1 MVQQESNSQPRSQAR
16 PKSPRSLEVTT
27 RPDDQSVAKANEA
40 IAIRPKRGKLTLLS
54 RRIYN
59 VFLYHA
65 QQQGVEKPSYSILLS
80 ELIDDARFTSN
91 NTELLK
97 SHVRDMQATT
107 IEWHTSS
114 GQTRQWTSTQLLG
127 PVVIDEPGR
136 GQACTITWTYPEPI
150 RERLVKP
157 AQYTRVLLEISS
169 QMRSYAASVLY
180 ELGARYLTSPG
191 RLTMREDVIWWASV
205 LTGRSDIT
213 TVDYRILHRDT
224 IKKALVEL
232 DTLCEDFRL
241 EVVEHKRGRK
251 VEELQFRV
259 LPKPQAS
266 LAGLRDSAKNVF
278 DLELVERVI
287 TIGFK
292 RGDAQDLYA
301 VTDEGTLRA
310 AVEHVEQRMKST
322 ALPPLNSPAAYLRD
336 ALKKQYASEGEGGKP
351 PVEAAVPRPNIGERL
366 QRLREEWQH
375 HQSSQ
380 AKSLFEEMPD
390 AERARHIAQF
400 DDTRLTE
407 LASPIATAWRRDGV
421 KSRIAASSFFRWLAA
436 AMWPGEVTDKQLLE
450 FAMNREP

>member
-1 MVQQESNSQPRSQAR
+1 MEQREADDQHPVPTRK
-16 PKSPRSLEVTT
+16 KSPRSSEVAT
-27 RPDDQSVAKANEA
+27 RPEDQSVAKANEA

-54 RRIYN
+54 RRIHN

-97 SHVRDMQATT
+97 SHIRDMQATT
-107 IEWHTSS
+107 IEWHTSG
-114 GQTRQWTSTQLLG
+114 GQARQWTSTQLLG

-150 RERLVKP
+150 RDRLVKP

-213 TVDYRILHRDT
+213 SVDYRILHRDT
-224 IKKALVEL
+224 IKKALAEL

-241 EVVEHKRGRK
+241 EIVEHKRGRK

-287 TIGFK
+287 SIGLK

-301 VTDEGTLRA
+301 VTDEGALRA
-310 AVEHVEQRMKST
+310 AVEHVEQRMKNT
-322 ALPPLNSPAAYLRD
+322 TLPSLNSPAAYLRD
-336 ALKKQYASEGEGGKP
+336 ALKKQYAGEGEGGKTP
-351 PVEAAVPRPNIGERL
+351 DVAVPRPSINERL

-380 AKSLFEEMPD
+380 ARSLFEEMPETEK
-390 AERARHIAQF
+390 AGHIARF
-400 DDTRLTE
+400 EEERLSE
-407 LASPIATAWRRDGV
+407 LASPIAKAWRRDGV

-436 AMWPGEVTDKQLLE
+436 SMWPGEVTDKQLLE
-450 FAMNREP
+450 FAMDREP